1 MAVKIRMKR
10 FGSKNR
16 PQWRIVVSD
25 AKMPRDGR
33 FIEEI
38 GYYDALPKEDIFVVK
53 QDRLDYWVKQGAQMS
68 VALKSLVRREK
79 RKTKKKQEEQGWT
92 QMNADKRGQERT
104 AGTRLG

>member
-1 MAVKIRMKR
+1 VAVKIRMKR
-10 FGSKNR
+10 VGTKGR

-38 GYYDALPKEDIFVVK
+38 GFYDALPKEDKFIVK

-79 RKTKKKQEEQGWT
+79 KKTSKKS
-92 QMNADKRGQERT
+92 A
-104 AGTRLG
+104 

>member
-25 AKMPRDGR
+25 ARSPRDGR

-53 QDRLDYWVKQGAQMS
+53 QDRLEYWVKQGAQMS
-68 VALKSLVRREK
+68 VALKSLVRRQK
-79 RKTKKKQEEQGWT
+79 RKTKKS
-92 QMNADKRGQERT
+92 A
-104 AGTRLG
+104 

>member
-79 RKTKKKQEEQGWT
+79 RKTKAKKS
-92 QMNADKRGQERT
+92 
-104 AGTRLG
+104 

>member
-1 MAVKIRMKR
+1 MKR

-53 QDRLDYWVKQGAQMS
+53 QERLDYWVKQGAQVS
-68 VALKSLVRREK
+68 VALKSLMK
-79 RKTKKKQEEQGWT
+79 RAKKK
-92 QMNADKRGQERT
+92 AKKS
-104 AGTRLG
+104 A

>member
-1 MAVKIRMKR
+1 MAVRIRMKR

-25 AKMPRDGR
+25 ARMPRDGR
-33 FIEEI
+33 FIEEV

-68 VALKSLVRREK
+68 VALKSLLRRQK
-79 RKTKKKQEEQGWT
+79 RKTRKS
-92 QMNADKRGQERT
+92 A
-104 AGTRLG
+104 

>member
-1 MAVKIRMKR
+1 MSVKIRMKR

-53 QDRLDYWVKQGAQMS
+53 QERLDYWVKQGAQMS

-79 RKTKKKQEEQGWT
+79 RKTKAKK
-92 QMNADKRGQERT
+92 A
-104 AGTRLG
+104 

>member
-1 MAVKIRMKR
+1 MAVRIRMKR
-10 FGSKNR
+10 FGGKNR

-53 QDRLDYWVKQGAQMS
+53 QDRFDYWVKRGAQVS
-68 VALKSLVRREK
+68 AAVKSLVRREK
-79 RKTKKKQEEQGWT
+79 KKAKG
-92 QMNADKRGQERT
+92 
-104 AGTRLG
+104 

>member
-25 AKMPRDGR
+25 AKSPRDGR

-79 RKTKKKQEEQGWT
+79 RKKKTKKS
-92 QMNADKRGQERT
+92 A
-104 AGTRLG
+104 

>member
-38 GYYDALPKEDIFVVK
+38 GHYDALPKEDIFVVK
-53 QDRLDYWVKQGAQMS
+53 QDRLDYWVKKGAQMS
-68 VALKSLVRREK
+68 VALRSLVRRQ
-79 RKTKKKQEEQGWT
+79 KKK
-92 QMNADKRGQERT
+92 AKKS
-104 AGTRLG
+104 A

>member
-53 QDRLDYWVKQGAQMS
+53 QERLDYWVKQGAQMS
-68 VALKSLVRREK
+68 VALKSLVRRQK
-79 RKTKKKQEEQGWT
+79 RKTKKS
-92 QMNADKRGQERT
+92 A
-104 AGTRLG
+104 

>member
-38 GYYDALPKEDIFVVK
+38 GYYDALPKEDILVVK
-53 QDRLDYWVKQGAQMS
+53 QDRLEYWVKQGAQMS

-79 RKTKKKQEEQGWT
+79 KKTAKKS
-92 QMNADKRGQERT
+92 A
-104 AGTRLG
+104 

>member
-1 MAVKIRMKR
+1 MAVRIRMKR

-33 FIEEI
+33 FIEEV

-68 VALKSLVRREK
+68 VALKSLLRRQ
-79 RKTKKKQEEQGWT
+79 KKKQKS
-92 QMNADKRGQERT
+92 A
-104 AGTRLG
+104 

>member
-1 MAVKIRMKR
+1 MSVRIRMKR

-16 PQWRIVVSD
+16 PQWRVVVSD

-79 RKTKKKQEEQGWT
+79 KKTKKK
-92 QMNADKRGQERT
+92 A
-104 AGTRLG
+104 

>member
-1 MAVKIRMKR
+1 MSVKIRMKR

-38 GYYDALPKEDIFVVK
+38 GYYDALPKEDIFEVK
-53 QDRLDYWVKQGAQMS
+53 QDRLDYWVKKGAQMS

-79 RKTKKKQEEQGWT
+79 KKAKKKS
-92 QMNADKRGQERT
+92 A
-104 AGTRLG
+104 